1 MSDSPVSPV
10 SSAFAPASSRMKKD
24 QSDSLDADKVADMM
38 NEFQVTIRALEE
50 KLDASGMENDLLQ
63 QRLAEI
69 VNERTGNSPAP
80 SLKFANPSN
89 FDTSANN
96 FDTSAKNFDTSAR
109 SALPLPSEHN
119 VVPIERRGFWNSP
132 YDIMISLDPLTHPP
146 TSPINSPFVLVVNL
160 LTHDQRVQGSIP
172 TASQPVS
179 TFFPVGPTGKKSGVL
194 GGGLLWTPPP
204 THPPPSVMA
213 C

>member
-1 MSDSPVSPV
+1 
-10 SSAFAPASSRMKKD
+10 MKKD

-50 KLDASGMENDLLQ
+50 KLDASGMETDLLQ

-96 FDTSAKNFDTSAR
+96 VDTSANIFDTSAR

-119 VVPIERRGFWNSP
+119 VVPIQCSGGSENKPLPATPPRGTRPARPAASPHALPLLTPEAPVTNSP
-132 YDIMISLDPLTHPP
+132 L
-146 TSPINSPFVLVVNL
+146 F
-160 LTHDQRVQGSIP
+160 
-172 TASQPVS
+172 
-179 TFFPVGPTGKKSGVL
+179 SG
-194 GGGLLWTPPP
+194 
-204 THPPPSVMA
+204 
-213 C
+213 